1 MGIDE
6 IDLTIYPYTVGR
18 EDCKVLPR
26 SFKTLAEAEA
36 YLAEQNEDARGDF
49 YLDGP
54 EQDNASSDSCGPLVS
69 HPEVVAIVT
78 PVTERGEPDEPD
90 SECTPMAIESQ
101 TTLGAWKREIDELC
115 RALEGTEA
123 D

>member
-18 EDCKVLPR
+18 EDCTVLPR
-26 SFKTLAEAEA
+26 SFKTLTEAKA
-36 YLAEQNEDARGDF
+36 YLATQDRHAGRPGEF

-54 EQDNASSDSCGPLVS
+54 EQDNPASSSGGPLASDPDV
-69 HPEVVAIVT
+69 IVKAP
-78 PVTERGEPDEPD
+78 PVTERGEPD
-90 SECTPMAIESQ
+90 SGCTPMPIQSQ
-101 TTLGAWKREIDELC
+101 ATPRGWKREIEELC
-115 RALEGTEA
+115 RALEGTDA

>member
-1 MGIDE
+1 MGINE

-36 YLAEQNEDARGDF
+36 YLAKQDQRAREHGEF

-54 EQDNASSDSCGPLVS
+54 EPDNTAPDSCGTPDPKVS
-69 HPEVVAIVT
+69 LPAPPAAEGGEAHP
-78 PVTERGEPDEPD
+78 G
-90 SECTPMAIESQ
+90 CTPMPIESGV
-101 TTLGAWKREIDELC
+101 TRDAWKREIEELC
-115 RALEGTEA
+115 RALETPEGA
-123 D
+123 R

>member
-18 EDCKVLPR
+18 EDCRILPR

-36 YLAEQNEDARGDF
+36 YLAAQDSGALEHGEF

-54 EQDNASSDSCGPLVS
+54 EQDSTPSNSLGKPIANPKTI
-69 HPEVVAIVT
+69 VAAPAATDPAQV
-78 PVTERGEPDEPD
+78 D
-90 SECTPMAIESQ
+90 SERTRIPIKS
-101 TTLGAWKREIDELC
+101 KRTHGTWTRDVEELC
-115 RALEGTEA
+115 RALEEE
-123 D
+123 

>member
-18 EDCKVLPR
+18 EDCRVLPR
-26 SFKTLAEAEA
+26 SFKTLAEAKA
-36 YLAEQNEDARGDF
+36 YLAKQDKHAVKHGEF

-54 EQDNASSDSCGPLVS
+54 EQDNAASNACGSLASD
-69 HPEVVAIVT
+69 PEVMVPAS
-78 PVTERGEPDEPD
+78 PVTERGEPD
-90 SECTPMAIESQ
+90 SGCTPMPIQPQA
-101 TTLGAWKREIDELC
+101 TPGGWKREIEELC
-115 RALEGTEA
+115 RVLEGTDA